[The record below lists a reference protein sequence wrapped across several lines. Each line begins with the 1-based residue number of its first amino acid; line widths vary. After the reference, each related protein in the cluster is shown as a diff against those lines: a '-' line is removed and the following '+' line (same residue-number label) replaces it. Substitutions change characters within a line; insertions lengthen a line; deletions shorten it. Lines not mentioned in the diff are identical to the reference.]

1 MLTKEITSL
10 PTVEIKEYNVM
21 IHGKKFFDEPVKYGL
36 RTYKNI
42 QNIATAAAATD
53 ATIHKKKFG
62 SITTTFII
70 SNEEM
75 NNIIKIIKSFEEL
88 VKGVSK
94 KTIKNEAKEQK
105 GGFIGMLLGH

>member
-21 IHGKKFFDEPVKYGL
+21 IHGKKFFDQPVKYGL

-75 NNIIKIIKSFEEL
+75 NNIKIIKSFEEL

-94 KTIKNEAKEQK
+94 KTIKNEAKEQE

>member
-10 PTVEIKEYNVM
+10 PTVEIKGYNVM
-21 IHGKKFFDEPVKYGL
+21 IHGKKFFDQPVKYGL

-53 ATIHKKKFG
+53 AAIHKKKFG
-62 SITTTFII
+62 SSTTTFII

-94 KTIKNEAKEQK
+94 KQLKMKLKNKK
-105 GGFIGMLLGH
+105 DDLLVCY

>member
-1 MLTKEITSL
+1 
-10 PTVEIKEYNVM
+10 M
-21 IHGKKFFDEPVKYGL
+21 IHGKKFFDQPVKYGL

-105 GGFIGMLLGH
+105 RGFIGMLLGH